1 MSRTF
6 FAICM
11 ALMMGLWHPL
21 SHAVPLSEISPDY
34 PAGRFASYL
43 KEAGAQLT
51 LQEAVAAQKS
61 GKFSAS
67 GSPILTFGIG
77 SRPAW
82 LHLSVLNP
90 ANERIDR
97 RLVIENSWLDHID
110 AYFLKDGQL
119 LDSYSVGDS
128 RRQAERPIPGRFF
141 SFDHAFDSGTTDIY
155 LRIATPDPIVV
166 PIYLL
171 SPAEASHRETM
182 QGYSYGFIY
191 GYLLALLAYN
201 LLLYLKLR
209 YKRLLLYAAFLGT
222 FILMNIAYTGH
233 GFAWIWP
240 DNVAL
245 QRWIIPVLM
254 VFFGISGLAFA
265 GKFLDTRANFPRTH
279 RIVARISGLFLV
291 LLAAAFIAD
300 SQLYALLTAFA
311 FVIAFSI
318 TMPILGLMSLHSG
331 YQPARYF
338 LAASIA
344 SMLGTIVTA
353 LSVWGFIPFSD
364 LKFRAVE
371 LGMLIDATLLAL
383 ALANQLRSIQVER
396 LLAEQRA
403 ARDPLT
409 DLYNR
414 RSFLEMAQAI
424 WSTSRRNGREL
435 SVIMLDLDHFKSIN
449 DRHGHAAGDAVLVAT
464 ARVLTHSARQGD
476 IVARWGGEEFL
487 FLLPETK
494 LDAAIAMAERL
505 KEAISQIRV
514 PSGGEE
520 VILSASFGVAQ
531 KSGHE
536 NLEALISEADALLY
550 RAKQAGRN
558 RISA

>member
-1 MSRTF
+1 M
-6 FAICM
+6 
-11 ALMMGLWHPL
+11 
-21 SHAVPLSEISPDY
+21 
-34 PAGRFASYL
+34 
-43 KEAGAQLT
+43 
-51 LQEAVAAQKS
+51 
-61 GKFSAS
+61 
-67 GSPILTFGIG
+67 
-77 SRPAW
+77 
-82 LHLSVLNP
+82 
-90 ANERIDR
+90 
-97 RLVIENSWLDHID
+97 IENSWLDHID
-110 AYFLKDGQL
+110 VYFLKDGQL
-119 LDSYSVGDS
+119 LDNYKVGDS
-128 RRQAERPIPGRFF
+128 RRHEERSIPGRFF
-141 SFDHAFDSGTTDIY
+141 SFDHEFDSGTTDIY
-155 LRIATPDPIVV
+155 LRIETPDPIVA

-171 SPAEASHRETM
+171 SPDEAAHREVM

-201 LLLYLKLR
+201 LLLYLKLHN
-209 YKRLLLYAAFLGT
+209 KRLLLYGTFLAT
-222 FILMNIAYTGH
+222 FILTNIAYTGH

-254 VFFGISGLAFA
+254 VLFGISGLAFA

-279 RIVARISGLFLV
+279 KIVTRIPGLFLA
-291 LLAAAFIAD
+291 LLTGAFIAD

-311 FVIAFSI
+311 FVTAFSI
-318 TMPILGLMSLHSG
+318 TMPILGLVSLHSG

-338 LAASIA
+338 LAASVA

-353 LSVWGFIPFSD
+353 LSVWGFIPFSE

-371 LGMLIDATLLAL
+371 LGMLVDATLLAL

-414 RSFLEMAQAI
+414 RSFLEMAKAI

-435 SVIMLDLDHFKSIN
+435 SIIILDLDHFKSIN
-449 DRHGHAAGDAVLVAT
+449 DRHGHAAGDAALVAT
-464 ARVLTHSARQGD
+464 ARALAHSARQGD

-494 LDAAIAMAERL
+494 LEAAIAMAERL

-514 PSGGEE
+514 PSASEE
-520 VILSASFGVAQ
+520 VVLTASFGVAQ

-536 NLEALISEADALLY
+536 NLEELISEADARLY
-550 RAKQAGRN
+550 QAKQAGRN